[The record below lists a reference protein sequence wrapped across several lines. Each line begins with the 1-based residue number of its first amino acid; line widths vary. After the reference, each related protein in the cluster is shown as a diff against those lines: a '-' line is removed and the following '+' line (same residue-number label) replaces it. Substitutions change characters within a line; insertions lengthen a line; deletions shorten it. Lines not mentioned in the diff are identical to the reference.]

1 MVTSMLRMLGPEMYV
16 QWLSLPRA
24 PRKQRQFDYA
34 KTTSRALSGESY
46 SDTVSCY
53 VLSLMLLLTINCS
66 NFICLSK
73 TDSWSRSSTYQKLNI
88 DLLELESRCSH
99 GSRMPFLLLLFFQH
113 LEMTYF
119 WLVASSVHSGNTT
132 SLCIVRA
139 FLYMKTLSFE
149 GYKMI
154 HLGLHK

>member
-24 PRKQRQFDYA
+24 PRKQRQLDYA
-34 KTTSRALSGESY
+34 KMTSRALSGESY

-99 GSRMPFLLLLFFQH
+99 GSRMPFLV
-113 LEMTYF
+113 EPGWRTYPTTGNF
-119 WLVASSVHSGNTT
+119 RLPSWLQTPNWGRPWIENHRGLRVLWLSGWRAMVT
-132 SLCIVRA
+132 SM
-139 FLYMKTLSFE
+139 F
-149 GYKMI
+149 
-154 HLGLHK
+154 